1 MRTDL
6 LVSLDIIAPSFAT
19 IILSSKVLLPYLQV
33 VAQLIAALFG
43 FRNTHSDLRG
53 GSLNKREYG
62 GDSGRIED
70 HATRTRYGTRKA
82 R

>member
-6 LVSLDIIAPSFAT
+6 LVGLDIVAPSFAT
-19 IILSSKVLLPYLQV
+19 SILCSKVLLPYLQV
-33 VAQLIAALFG
+33 VTQLITALFV
-43 FRNTHSDLRG
+43 FRDTHSELRG
-53 GSLNKREYG
+53 GSPNKRECG
-62 GDSGRIED
+62 GDCGRIED